1 MSEEKSQR
9 PLANRG
15 FLSLIFTQFFGAA
28 NDYLLKTVLTYGL
41 AAAGIWKSALGE
53 GGHVYPAYCLVVPFF
68 LFCVIAG
75 QVADRYS
82 KREVAIWV
90 KKAEVVFA
98 LLALIGF
105 WLGNF
110 WFCLLAMMLLGIQS
124 AFFNP
129 VKYGLI
135 PELVETKQLSRANGL
150 INMLTNLAAI
160 IASVFG
166 GVLYVLYR
174 GDNKDVTSPEGML
187 WLPGGVMV
195 LVSVLGLV
203 AVHQMPKLK
212 AASPEGKIRFNPFT
226 PFFSTLTEMKRSGT
240 PILIIAILWSIFYL
254 IAYTVMLILPDYTNV
269 LNIEEDKLG
278 YYLLGPLGI
287 SIGIGCA
294 FAGWVSG
301 DRIQPRFVPIGAIG
315 LTVCFFLLGTAPA
328 EVWIV
333 TAYTVL
339 AGLFAGIYI
348 VPLQALLQKL
358 APKESRGRII
368 GTAGALSA
376 VFEVVGIGIF
386 QASKQMFNMDS
397 QQVFLILSG
406 VGLLATLVF
415 YWKVRS
421 QINRP
426 EWC

>member
-160 IASVFG
+160 IASVIG
-166 GVLYVLYR
+166 GILYVLYR

-226 PFFSTLTEMKRSGT
+226 PFFSTLTEMKGSGT

-386 QASKQMFNMDS
+386 QASKQMFNIDS

-426 EWC
+426 EWH

>member
-1 MSEEKSQR
+1 MSETKSQR
-9 PLANRG
+9 PLANKG
-15 FLSLIFTQFFGAA
+15 FLSLIFTQFFGAG

-90 KKAEVVFA
+90 KKAEVGFA

-110 WFCLLAMMLLGIQS
+110 WFCLLAMMLLGVQS

-135 PELVETKQLSRANGL
+135 PELVETEQLSRANGL

-160 IASVFG
+160 IASVIG
-166 GVLYVLYR
+166 GILYVAYR
-174 GDNKDVTSPEGML
+174 GDNKDATSPEGIL
-187 WLPGGVMV
+187 WLPGAVMV
-195 LVSVLGLV
+195 LVAVLGLV
-203 AVHQMPKLK
+203 AVYQMPKLK
-212 AASPEGKIRFNPFT
+212 AANPKGKVRLDPFT
-226 PFFSTLTEMKRSGT
+226 PFFLTLGEMKRSGT
-240 PILIIAILWSIFYL
+240 PLLIIAILWSVFYL

-269 LNIEEDKLG
+269 LNIGEDKLG

-358 APKESRGRII
+358 APKKSRGRII

-421 QINRP
+421 KINRP
-426 EWC
+426 EWR

>member
-1 MSEEKSQR
+1 MSETESQR
-9 PLANRG
+9 PLANKG

-41 AAAGIWKSALGE
+41 ATAGIWKSALGE

-98 LLALIGF
+98 LIALIGF

-135 PELVETKQLSRANGL
+135 PELVGTEQLSRANGL

-160 IASVFG
+160 ISSVIG
-166 GVLYVLYR
+166 GILYVAYR
-174 GDNKDVTSPEGML
+174 GANSDATSPEGMP
-187 WLPGGVMV
+187 WLPGTVMLIV
-195 LVSVLGLV
+195 AVMGLV

-212 AASPEGKIRFNPFT
+212 AANPKGKIRFDPFT
-226 PFFSTLTEMKRSGT
+226 PFFTTLGEMKRGGT
-240 PILIIAILWSIFYL
+240 PILIIAILWSVFYL
-254 IAYTVMLILPDYTNV
+254 IAYTVMLILPDYTKV
-269 LNIEEDKLG
+269 LDINEDMLG

-287 SIGIGCA
+287 SIGLGCA
-294 FAGWVSG
+294 IAGWVSG
-301 DRIQPRFVPIGAIG
+301 KRIQPRFVPVGAIG
-315 LTVCFFLLGTAPA
+315 LTICFFLLGTAPA
-328 EVWIV
+328 TLWVV
-333 TAYTVL
+333 TTYTVF

-358 APKESRGRII
+358 APEESRGRII

-386 QASKQMFNMDS
+386 QASKQMFGMES
-397 QQVFLILSG
+397 QHVFLALAG
-406 VGLLATLVF
+406 VGFVATLIF

>member
-1 MSEEKSQR
+1 MSETESQR
-9 PLANRG
+9 PLANKG
-15 FLSLIFTQFFGAA
+15 FLSLVFTQFFGAG

-90 KKAEVVFA
+90 KKAEVGFA

-110 WFCLLAMMLLGIQS
+110 WFCLMAMMLLGVQS

-135 PELVETKQLSRANGL
+135 PELVETEQLSRANGL

-160 IASVFG
+160 IASVIG
-166 GVLYVLYR
+166 GILYVAYR
-174 GDNKDVTSPEGML
+174 GDNKDATSPEGIL
-187 WLPGGVMV
+187 WLPGAVMV
-195 LVSVLGLV
+195 LVAVLGLV
-203 AVHQMPKLK
+203 AVYQMPKLK
-212 AASPEGKIRFNPFT
+212 AANPKGKVRLDPFT
-226 PFFSTLTEMKRSGT
+226 PFFSTLGEMKRSGT
-240 PILIIAILWSIFYL
+240 PLLIIAILWSVFYL

-269 LNIEEDKLG
+269 LNIDEDKLG

-386 QASKQMFNMDS
+386 QASKQMFNIDS

-426 EWC
+426 EWH

>member
-1 MSEEKSQR
+1 MSETESQR
-9 PLANRG
+9 PLANKG
-15 FLSLIFTQFFGAA
+15 FLSLVFTQFFGAG

-90 KKAEVVFA
+90 KKAEVGFA

-110 WFCLLAMMLLGIQS
+110 WFCLMAMMLLGVQS

-135 PELVETKQLSRANGL
+135 PELVETEQLSRANGL

-160 IASVFG
+160 FASVIG
-166 GVLYVLYR
+166 GILYVAYR
-174 GDNKDVTSPEGML
+174 GDNKDATSPEGIL
-187 WLPGGVMV
+187 WLPGAVMV
-195 LVSVLGLV
+195 LVALLGLV
-203 AVHQMPKLK
+203 AVYQMPKLK
-212 AASPEGKIRFNPFT
+212 AANPKGKVRLDPFT
-226 PFFSTLTEMKRSGT
+226 PFFSTLGEMKRSGT
-240 PILIIAILWSIFYL
+240 PLLIIAILWSVFYL

-269 LNIEEDKLG
+269 LNIDEDKLG

-358 APKESRGRII
+358 APKETRGRII

-421 QINRP
+421 QISRP